1 MDVELL
7 LGIFPQVLLDGIT
20 LGFMYA
26 LIALG
31 YTMVYGVLEFINF
44 AHSEIFI
51 FGAFVGVELLLTFK
65 TAGWLDVLPWVVV
78 LVVVL
83 LAGMAASGLLAVL
96 VERTAYRPLRHA
108 PRLIP
113 LISAIGVSFFPQ
125 DTIRLAESLW
135 RNAFNLV
142 YPSMDALNHRFE
154 LTQTI
159 DVSMKSLVVI
169 VAALLMLW
177 GLHSLVNRTKVGKAI
192 RAVAEDQAAASLMGI
207 NVNRMISL
215 TFLIGGAMGG
225 GAGVLFGM
233 QYSLINPYTGFI
245 PGLKAFTAAVLGGIG
260 NIPGAMLGRLLL
272 GILQAFGASYL
283 SLLTGGALRAE
294 YRDIR
299 GRGPRRHH
307 RGGARRAPGP
317 RLCRLLRGRRLFLG
331 HLRVAP
337 GQSDLRRKR
346 LPAVAV
352 VVLRLP
358 PGRRRRGRR
367 SRHSPGPARAEAP
380 RRLPGPR
387 DPRLRRRH
395 PRARQQSRQAHQ
407 PDQRSQGHHAHRTTA
422 HLLRPAPAGRRDRP
436 ELQRDLPAL
445 SLRPRAADRRRHRAR
460 QPAAGGLAHR
470 PGLGGDPRGPDGRA
484 GHGRAARA
492 HEAPGLRLRRLLRG
506 GGRRALLGQ
515 ADLHQPGVLHLHGV
529 HRRARHDH
537 PGRHGLHPR
546 RDPRRR
552 RRHHSEPPGPQGL
565 FPLAQRAPQRGHHDP
580 RLQPRQP
587 AHPARAG
594 QVRAHDLRP
603 HPRAHDDLPAA
614 GHPARAAPH
623 ARAPGAGGA
632 LR

>member
-1 MDVELL
+1 
-7 LGIFPQVLLDGIT
+7 T

-65 TAGWLDVLPWVVV
+65 AAGWLDLLPWVVV
-78 LVVVL
+78 LVLVL

-113 LISAIGVSFFPQ
+113 LISAIGVSFFLQ

-142 YPSMDALNHRFE
+142 YPPMDALNHRFE

-260 NIPGAMLGRLLL
+260 NIPGAMLGGLLL
-272 GILQAFGASYL
+272 GILEAFGASYL
-283 SLLTGGALRAE
+283 SLLTGGAFGAE
-294 YRDIR
+294 YKDIL
-299 GRGPRRHH
+299 
-307 RGGARRAPGP
+307 AFSI
-317 RLCRLLRGRRLFLG
+317 LILILIF
-331 HLRVAP
+331 
-337 GQSDLRRKR
+337 
-346 LPAVAV
+346 
-352 VVLRLP
+352 
-358 PGRRRRGRR
+358 
-367 SRHSPGPARAEAP
+367 
-380 RRLPGPR
+380 
-387 DPRLRRRH
+387 
-395 PRARQQSRQAHQ
+395 
-407 PDQRSQGHHAHRTTA
+407 
-422 HLLRPAPAGRRDRP
+422 RPKG
-436 ELQRDLPAL
+436 
-445 SLRPRAADRRRHRAR
+445 
-460 QPAAGGLAHR
+460 
-470 PGLGGDPRGPDGRA
+470 
-484 GHGRAARA
+484 
-492 HEAPGLRLRRLLRG
+492 
-506 GGRRALLGQ
+506 LLGEI
-515 ADLHQPGVLHLHGV
+515 V
-529 HRRARHDH
+529 RERA
-537 PGRHGLHPR
+537 
-546 RDPRRR
+546 
-552 RRHHSEPPGPQGL
+552 
-565 FPLAQRAPQRGHHDP
+565 
-580 RLQPRQP
+580 
-587 AHPARAG
+587 
-594 QVRAHDLRP
+594 
-603 HPRAHDDLPAA
+603 
-614 GHPARAAPH
+614 
-623 ARAPGAGGA
+623 
-632 LR
+632 